1 MELKIKF
8 FLEGLGWELSVV
20 GWWCGIGGVELV
32 VGIGGWDW
40 AGYKFKGI
48 GCFVDE
54 KMVGG

>member
-1 MELKIKF
+1 ML
-8 FLEGLGWELSVV
+8 WV
-20 GWWCGIGGVELV
+20 GGVELV

>member
-1 MELKIKF
+1 M
-8 FLEGLGWELSVV
+8 WV
-20 GWWCGIGGVELV
+20 GGVELVVWNWWLGLV

>member
-20 GWWCGIGGVELV
+20 GWWCGIGG
-32 VGIGGWDW
+32 WDW